1 MTAPMNQYNIIGPIT
16 RIIGYD
22 EATDTHTVEEL
33 EGYHVNT
40 LEPVPGWEQYRV
52 YPEKP
57 YNVWAPPAE
66 TVFYRFDNEQQYK
79 AEAEALGL
87 L

>member
-1 MTAPMNQYNIIGPIT
+1 MTDPMNQYNIIGTIT
-16 RIIGYD
+16 RITGYD
-22 EATDTHTVEEL
+22 EATDTHETETL

-40 LEPVPGWEQYRV
+40 IEPVPEWEQYRV

-57 YNVWAPPAE
+57 YNIWAPPAP
-66 TVFYRFDNEQQYK
+66 TCFYRFADEDQYI
-79 AEAEALGL
+79 AEAQALGL